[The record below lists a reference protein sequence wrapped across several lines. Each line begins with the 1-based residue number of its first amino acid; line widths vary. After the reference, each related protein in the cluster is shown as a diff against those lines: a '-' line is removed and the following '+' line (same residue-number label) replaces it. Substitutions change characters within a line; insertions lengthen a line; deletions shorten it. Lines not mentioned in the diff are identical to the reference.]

1 MPVGRALPFIR
12 AFTSLVAGLID
23 MPAVQFGFLSLLGTV
38 FYVTVMTLIGYEVG
52 SAWQSVSH
60 YVSVGSYVLVAVVVL
75 AIAGFVGYRLREF
88 RKESAADKRDRNADT
103 PAA

>member
-1 MPVGRALPFIR
+1 
-12 AFTSLVAGLID
+12 
-23 MPAVQFGFLSLLGTV
+23 
-38 FYVTVMTLIGYEVG
+38 VMTLIGYGVG

-60 YVSVGSYVLVAVVVL
+60 YMSVGSYVLVAVVVL

-88 RKESAADKRDRNADT
+88 RKESAAAKRDRNADT